1 MSFWGFL
8 YASLGFTSLYIG
20 LDQGERLGW
29 SNSPLIVSF
38 LVVGVFFLT
47 IALINRIR
55 RPNKLL
61 NLKFL
66 RSKNFILLGLVLIF
80 FRFLLLEPTL
90 LIPSYL
96 QGLHDYKAEQIA
108 SVLAWIALPVMIF
121 APCAGLLL
129 YRMDSRL
136 VCALGFAVV
145 GVTSFFNSKLVPGWT
160 GENFV
165 IPQIFTAAGLCLALA
180 GLIATIL
187 RSALAAGALKV
198 PLNIL
203 TLSCWMQTCRL
214 FGAELGKS
222 AMTHFLKLRGDFHFS
237 TIAGRIDSG
246 WLSEERV
253 KVLAENQIGGSS
265 NLDEALTRAA
275 VHLSVSL
282 KHQVSLL
289 SLADGFSF
297 VAFVAAL
304 GLVAIGV
311 LSWSP
316 PLPTSN
322 SKD

>member
-1 MSFWGFL
+1 MQAGLVGHTHLKLTCRQVPGMQRFRIFFAKKSLWSMFSTRSDLGPVTMSGFL
-8 YASLGFTSLYIG
+8 GT
-20 LDQGERLGW
+20 
-29 SNSPLIVSF
+29 
-38 LVVGVFFLT
+38 
-47 IALINRIR
+47 
-55 RPNKLL
+55 
-61 NLKFL
+61 
-66 RSKNFILLGLVLIF
+66 
-80 FRFLLLEPTL
+80 
-90 LIPSYL
+90 
-96 QGLHDYKAEQIA
+96 
-108 SVLAWIALPVMIF
+108 
-121 APCAGLLL
+121 
-129 YRMDSRL
+129 
-136 VCALGFAVV
+136 
-145 GVTSFFNSKLVPGWT
+145 VT
-160 GENFV
+160 
-165 IPQIFTAAGLCLALA
+165 
-180 GLIATIL
+180 
-187 RSALAAGALKV
+187 
-198 PLNIL
+198 
-203 TLSCWMQTCRL
+203 CWMQTCRL